1 MKRFLPFLLTLL
13 LLAGCAAPA
22 GPSESADQSAS
33 QAEPRLSVVTTIFP
47 PYDFVREIAGDK
59 AELTMLLAPG
69 QEMHSYEP
77 TPQDM
82 IRIQNCDVFLYV
94 GGESD
99 SWVPGVLDA
108 IDSKDKQIVVMMDAV
123 DAVTEEVV
131 AGMQQTE
138 EEEEEG
144 PAYDEHI
151 WNDPNNAVL
160 IASQIAQ
167 ALSKADPANETLYSS
182 NLETYTKKLSTLDQK
197 FKTMVQQ
204 ARRQEIVVADRF
216 AHRYLTEAYGL
227 TYAAAFPGCSEETEP
242 SASTVAFLIDK
253 VRQEKIPAVFYME
266 FSNQKMAR
274 VIQEATGA
282 KPLLLHSIHNVT
294 PEEFHQGVTYLELM
308 EGNLSTLQEALN

>member
-1 MKRFLPFLLTLL
+1 MKRFLPFLLTLFL
-13 LLAGCAAPA
+13 FVGCAAPA
-22 GPSESADQSAS
+22 GPSEPADQSS
-33 QAEPRLSVVTTIFP
+33 NQAEPRLSVVTTIFP
-47 PYDFVREIAGDK
+47 PYDFVREIAGNKVD
-59 AELTMLLAPG
+59 LTMLLAPG

-82 IRIQNCDVFLYV
+82 IRIQNCDVFIYV

-108 IDSKDKQIVVMMDAV
+108 IDSKGKQIVVMMDAV

-131 AGMQQTE
+131 AGMQETE
-138 EEEEEG
+138 EEEGG

-151 WNDPNNAVL
+151 WNDPNNAAL
-160 IASQIAQ
+160 IAAQIAQ

-182 NLETYTKKLSTLDQK
+182 NLETYTKKLSALDQE

-204 ARRQEIVVADRF
+204 AKRQDIVVADRF

-242 SASTVAFLIDK
+242 SSATVAFLIDK
-253 VRQEKIPAVFYME
+253 VLQEKIPAVFYME
-266 FSNQKMAR
+266 FSNQKMAQ

-282 KPLLLHSIHNVT
+282 RTLLLHSIHNVT
-294 PEEFHQGVTYLELM
+294 PEEFQQGVTYLDLM